1 MGLNLSWMKFISFQ
15 INLKKMPIKFF
26 CLGFLIIFYSFTGS
40 AISDDVYFDRA
51 QVSLNGKEYVLEI
64 ARSGEQRRHGLM
76 FRYRL
81 DKRQGMLFIYPRSG
95 DHRIWMKNTLIP
107 LTVVW
112 IDETRTVI
120 GIKKLAPCTAD
131 PCPSFGVSRPS
142 KYVLELNNENHGLN
156 LHQRLDGIAIFD

>member
-1 MGLNLSWMKFISFQ
+1 
-15 INLKKMPIKFF
+15 
-26 CLGFLIIFYSFTGS
+26 
-40 AISDDVYFDRA
+40 
-51 QVSLNGKEYVLEI
+51 
-64 ARSGEQRRHGLM
+64 M
-76 FRYRL
+76 FRDRL

-156 LHQRLDGIAIFD
+156 LHQRLDGIGIFD